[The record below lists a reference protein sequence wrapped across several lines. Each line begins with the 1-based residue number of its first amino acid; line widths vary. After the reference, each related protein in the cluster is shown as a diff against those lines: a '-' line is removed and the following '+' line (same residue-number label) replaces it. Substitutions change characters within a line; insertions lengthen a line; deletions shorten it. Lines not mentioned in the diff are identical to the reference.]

1 MEIKPTSVVVA
12 LSGGVDSSLAAAL
25 LMQAGWEVQGL
36 HFNLPAPEKKKRE
49 KLSLVR
55 KVAEHLGI
63 SLSVLDLEDAFIQ
76 KVVEPFRRAYLKG
89 MTPNPCVGC
98 NPVIKFQELLRFS
111 DDHEI
116 DRLATGHYAR
126 LRGEGTKGVSLWR
139 GKDTRKEQSYFLHRL
154 DLRHLSRAL
163 FPLAEMTKPEVRR
176 LAVELGLPTKEEPE
190 SQEICF
196 LGDRDYR
203 SFLEQEEGRKI
214 IEKGSIVDGEG
225 HKVGEHMGTYRYT
238 IGQRHGLGIASPRP
252 YYVMALI
259 PEKNLVVVGRKEDL
273 FSSHVEMTSF
283 HWIGGMLPRT
293 PVRVMAQ
300 IRYRHEP
307 APGRLEVLAGGEACF
322 DFEEAQ
328 WGVTPGQALVCY
340 EGGRV
345 LGGGWIAKAE
355 DGGQRTEDRR
365 RRAEDRGRRAEG
377 GR

>member
-1 MEIKPTSVVVA
+1 MVMKPSSVAVA

-25 LMQAGWEVQGL
+25 LMRAGWEVQGL
-36 HFNLPAPEKKKRE
+36 HFNLPAPEIKKRE

-55 KVAEHLGI
+55 KVAEHLGMP
-63 SLSVLDLEDAFIQ
+63 LSVLDLEEAFIQ
-76 KVVEPFRRAYLKG
+76 QVVEPFRRAYLKG
-89 MTPNPCVGC
+89 MTPNPCVQC
-98 NPVIKFQELLRFS
+98 NPVIKFQELLHFAEG
-111 DDHEI
+111 HGI

-126 LRGEGTKGVSLWR
+126 LKGEGTNGVSLWR
-139 GKDTRKEQSYFLHRL
+139 GKDPRKEQSYFLHRL

-163 FPLAEMTKPEVRR
+163 FPLGEMTKPEVRR

-214 IEKGSIVDGEG
+214 IEKGNIVDGEG
-225 HKVGEHMGTYRYT
+225 QKVGEHMGTYRYT

-252 YYVMALI
+252 YYVMTLN
-259 PEKNLVVVGRKEDL
+259 PEKNLVVVGRKEEL
-273 FSSHVEMTSF
+273 FSSHVEMASF
-283 HWIGGMLPRT
+283 HWIGEKLPQV
-293 PVRVMAQ
+293 PGRVMAQ

-307 APGRLEVLAGGEACF
+307 APGRLEVFPGGDACF

-340 EGGRV
+340 EGERV
-345 LGGGWIAKAE
+345 LGGGWIAKVE
-355 DGGQRTEDRR
+355 D
-365 RRAEDRGRRAEG
+365 
-377 GR
+377 

>member
-1 MEIKPTSVVVA
+1 MKPSSVVVA

-25 LMQAGWEVQGL
+25 LMRAGWEVQGL
-36 HFNLPAPEKKKRE
+36 HFNLPAPEIKNRK

-55 KVAEHLGI
+55 KVAEHLDI
-63 SLSVLDLEDAFIQ
+63 PLSVLDLEDTFIQ
-76 KVVEPFRRAYLKG
+76 QVVEPFRRAYLKG
-89 MTPNPCVGC
+89 MTPNPCVQC
-98 NPVIKFQELLRFS
+98 NPGIKFRELLHFA
-111 DDHEI
+111 EGQGI
-116 DRLATGHYAR
+116 ERLATGHYAR
-126 LRGEGTKGVSLWR
+126 LRGEGTSGVSLWR
-139 GKDTRKEQSYFLHRL
+139 GKDPRKEQSYFLHRL

-163 FPLAEMTKPEVRR
+163 FPLGEMTKPEVRR

-214 IEKGSIVDGEG
+214 IEKGNIVDGEG
-225 HKVGEHMGTYRYT
+225 QKVGEHMGTYRYT

-252 YYVMALI
+252 YYVMALN
-259 PEKNLVVVGRKEDL
+259 PEKNLVVVGRKEEL
-273 FSSHVEMTSF
+273 FSSHVEMASF
-283 HWIGGMLPRT
+283 HWIGEGLPQV

-307 APGRLEVLAGGEACF
+307 APGRLEVSAGGDACF

-345 LGGGWIAKAE
+345 LGGGWIEKAE
-355 DGGQRTEDRR
+355 G
-365 RRAEDRGRRAEG
+365 ARGLNG
-377 GR
+377 F